1 VEKPSETTQKRVVL
15 VDTPCDERSACQAA
29 LSAAGWTVT
38 CCDTVE
44 AAIKQLESAAPDVV
58 VAEIGLQP
66 TGGLELLTQLK
77 ARRLRTRAI
86 CTARDHEIGHV
97 LECLRGG
104 AADYLRRPFE
114 PSELVRA
121 VNEAATATL
130 DDEAIEID
138 IGEMGWIELRMP
150 SSVRCMKRLDKFFR
164 LLYESELAP
173 ETLEDVS
180 LCFTEIVKNAI
191 EWGHRFDAS
200 KRILLSHMLFQDE
213 IVFKVQDTGAGF
225 DIGPMLDGTDD
236 LIAMETEREAAG
248 KRPGGLGIAMVAGLM
263 DSVIYNATGNM
274 IIMSKRVYDAG

>member
-1 VEKPSETTQKRVVL
+1 VEKPPERTDKHVAV
-15 VDTPCDERSACQAA
+15 VDTPGDERSAWHAA

-38 CCDTVE
+38 CCDTAD
-44 AAIKQLESAAPDVV
+44 AATDQLERAAPDVV

-66 TGGLELLTQLK
+66 TGGLELLKVIK
-77 ARRLRTRAI
+77 ARRLRTRVI
-86 CTARDHEIGHV
+86 CTTREHELGNV

-121 VNEAATATL
+121 VDDAAAATP
-130 DDEAIEID
+130 DDESIEID
-138 IGEMGWIELRMP
+138 IGEMGWIELQMP
-150 SSVRCMKRLDKFFR
+150 SSVRCMRRLDKFFR
-164 LLYESELAP
+164 LLYESEVVP
-173 ETLEDVS
+173 DTLEEIS

-225 DIGPMLDGTDD
+225 DIGQMLDEHED

-248 KRPGGLGIAMVAGLM
+248 KRPGGLGITLVAGLM

-274 IIMSKRVYDAG
+274 IIMSKKIYDAG